1 MAVHSL
7 RCRAVHK
14 HAYVFV
20 CGGEGEVLG
29 EIRIEDE
36 AVDGVKLIKII
47 SCFPNHSP
55 IQCLHRTIKWVI
67 DKLPK
72 GMCVCEHPEVVPN
85 NK

>member
-29 EIRIEDE
+29 EILIEDE

-47 SCFPNHSP
+47 SCFPNSQSNPMPSSDHKMGD
-55 IQCLHRTIKWVI
+55 R
-67 DKLPK
+67 
-72 GMCVCEHPEVVPN
+72 
-85 NK
+85 